1 MAKKL
6 YLTFGMNEGK
16 KEKTISISDPVETL
30 SKAEVEAA
38 AQVLITTKALNLNGN
53 VVDEFKGAEYRET
66 VTEVIE

>member
-6 YLTFGMNEGK
+6 YLTFGMNDGK

-38 AQVLITTKALNLNGN
+38 A
-53 VVDEFKGAEYRET
+53 
-66 VTEVIE
+66 